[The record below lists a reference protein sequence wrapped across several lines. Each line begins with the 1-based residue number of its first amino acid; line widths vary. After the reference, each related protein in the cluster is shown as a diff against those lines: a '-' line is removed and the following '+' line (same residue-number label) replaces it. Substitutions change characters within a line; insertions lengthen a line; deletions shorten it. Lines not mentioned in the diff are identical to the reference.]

1 MEVTLVVGLQTTLSV
16 MLSRGRRF
24 LIAAFVLS
32 LPVLPACSGGI
43 EEGEVI
49 ELRLGHTSSPG
60 SLISVTA
67 EEYVRRVNEEM
78 EGRVHISLFG
88 SGQLGSDEVL
98 MIKAKLGTVDITLP
112 STVMSSTVPPFGFF
126 ELPYL
131 IRDRAHLR
139 RVEEEIFWPHIA
151 PAAEDLG
158 FRIIALWEH
167 GFRQITNNARP
178 IVNASDLSGI
188 KLRVPSGYW
197 RIAAFQAFG
206 ANPTPMPLTEVF
218 VGLQMG
224 VIDGQENPLPQIY
237 ASRFHEVQRYLSLTN
252 HIYSPIYVTV
262 GADRWDR
269 LPQDVRDDLIRIA
282 REVQTFSYAE
292 ADRMDRSLLDQLAP
306 DVEINEVNRESFIE
320 ASGPVYDQFAT
331 EIPEGRGWIDE
342 TFALEEELLMEAA
355 EPMDPSD
362 VSETQPAP

>member
-1 MEVTLVVGLQTTLSV
+1 MARCKAV
-16 MLSRGRRF
+16 MMG
-24 LIAAFVLS
+24 ALS
-32 LPVLPACSGGI
+32 LSLLSLAACAGEV
-43 EEGEVI
+43 EEGELI
-49 ELRLGHTSSPG
+49 ELKLGHTSSPG

-67 EEYVRRVNEEM
+67 EEFVRRVNEEM
-78 EGRVHISLFG
+78 AGRVHISLFG

-139 RVEEEIFWPHIA
+139 RVEEEIFWPSIA
-151 PAAEDLG
+151 PYAEDLG
-158 FRIIALWEH
+158 FEIIALWEH

-178 IVNASDLSGI
+178 IVNAEDLRGI

-262 GADRWDR
+262 GADRWNR

-282 REVQTFSYAE
+282 KEVQEFSYAE
-292 ADRMDRSLLDQLAP
+292 ADRMDRTLLDELAP
-306 DVEINEVNRESFIE
+306 NVEINEVYRESFVQ
-320 ASGPVYDQFAT
+320 ASDPVYEQFAR
-331 EIPEGRGWIDE
+331 EIPEGREWIDR
-342 TFALEEELLMEAA
+342 TFALEEELLMESGVPADAIPPSGA
-355 EPMDPSD
+355 ESFI
-362 VSETQPAP
+362 AP

>member
-1 MEVTLVVGLQTTLSV
+1 VGRGKGLVAGVFPLTLLGLV
-16 MLSRGRRF
+16 
-24 LIAAFVLS
+24 
-32 LPVLPACSGGI
+32 ACSGGV

-78 EGRVHISLFG
+78 TGRVHISLFG
-88 SGQLGSDEVL
+88 SGQLGSDELL

-131 IRDRAHLR
+131 IRDRNHLR
-139 RVEEEIFWPHIA
+139 RVEEEVFWPRIA
-151 PAAEDLG
+151 PAAEELG

-167 GFRQITNNARP
+167 GFRQITNNSRP
-178 IVNASDLSGI
+178 IVNAGDLRGI
-188 KLRVPSGYW
+188 KLRVPTGYW

-237 ASRFHEVQRYLSLTN
+237 GSRFHEVQRYLSLTN
-252 HIYSPIYVTV
+252 HIYSPVYVTV
-262 GADRWDR
+262 GAARWDR
-269 LPQDVRDDLIRIA
+269 LPQDVRDDLARIA
-282 REVQTFSYAE
+282 REVQEFSYAE
-292 ADRMDRSLLDQLAP
+292 ADRMDRSLLDLLGP
-306 DVEINEVNRESFIE
+306 DVEINEANRQSFID
-320 ASGPVYDQFAT
+320 ASGPIYDQFAR
-331 EIPEGRGWIDE
+331 EIPTGREWIDM
-342 TFALEEELLMEAA
+342 TFALAEEVL
-355 EPMDPSD
+355 
-362 VSETQPAP
+362 PATAP

>member
-1 MEVTLVVGLQTTLSV
+1 VG
-16 MLSRGRRF
+16 
-24 LIAAFVLS
+24 ALS
-32 LPVLPACSGGI
+32 LQLLALGSCSGEI
-43 EEGEVI
+43 EEGELI
-49 ELRLGHTSSPG
+49 ELRLGHSSSPG

-78 EGRVHISLFG
+78 AGRVHISLFG

-112 STVMSSTVPPFGFF
+112 STVMSSTVPPFGYF

-139 RVEEEIFWPHIA
+139 RVEADIFWPHIA
-151 PAAEDLG
+151 PAAEEIG
-158 FRIIALWEH
+158 FQIIALWEH
-167 GFRQITNNARP
+167 GFRQITNNQRP
-178 IVNASDLSGI
+178 IVNAEDLRGI

-262 GADRWDR
+262 GAERWAR
-269 LPQDVRDDLIRIA
+269 LPENVRSDLVRIA
-282 REVQTFSYAE
+282 REVQEFSYAE
-292 ADRMDRSLLDQLAP
+292 ADRMDQTLLAQLAP
-306 DVEINEVNRESFIE
+306 DVEINEVNRESFVL
-320 ASGPVYDQFAT
+320 ASDPVYEQFAS
-331 EIPEGRGWIDE
+331 EIPEGREWIDR
-342 TFALEEELLMEAA
+342 TFVLEDELLVETGVSADTVPMTDA
-355 EPMDPSD
+355 EPVPSP
-362 VSETQPAP
+362 EP